1 MAQNAL
7 AAGFDPNS
15 FGLVG
20 PTVDDDLRR
29 AITRYGADAV
39 REAAKRLTKKRQ
51 GRKKLPDWSELRPFI
66 EADAAAWLEGRD
78 PFSELSNYAIAK
90 QIADANRGHDHAST
104 MSRIQ
109 RKLRAKSHGR
119 RWFVF
124 VTIWQKTESLHPFA
138 LHLRALE
145 ELAAMPGREPW
156 NDLLA
161 TAQGKLNDYIR
172 WHGEPD
178 PKLTMAEVVEG
189 ATPRNVLASLAANGS
204 GGLLSFLSNNG
215 SH

>member
-1 MAQNAL
+1 
-7 AAGFDPNS
+7 
-15 FGLVG
+15 
-20 PTVDDDLRR
+20 
-29 AITRYGADAV
+29 
-39 REAAKRLTKKRQ
+39 
-51 GRKKLPDWSELRPFI
+51 
-66 EADAAAWLEGRD
+66 
-78 PFSELSNYAIAK
+78 
-90 QIADANRGHDHAST
+90 
-104 MSRIQ
+104 
-109 RKLRAKSHGR
+109 
-119 RWFVF
+119 
-124 VTIWQKTESLHPFA
+124 
-138 LHLRALE
+138 
-145 ELAAMPGREPW
+145 MPGREPW